1 MNDRLHGFGLPP
13 LHDPD
18 DLLSTSQNL
27 KAANAL
33 DAVACRPATALKQA
47 PSPDAETISELLY
60 GEPVQILATESGWQS
75 VISAVD
81 GYVGWVP
88 GDTLSTFDMRPSHTV
103 CAPLSHIYTAPSLKS
118 RPSALLPMGSFIT
131 SLDAAEHD
139 FMQLG
144 SGGWIYRHHASPIG
158 AVSAT
163 DPVAVAESFIGTP
176 YLWGGRS
183 KLGIDCSALVQRSL
197 AACGYRVHRD
207 SGPQY
212 LSLGRALE
220 AGEKPARGDLAFF
233 PGHVGWMIDGLHI
246 LHANA
251 THMMVT
257 IDPLED
263 VTGWVQRDL
272 QQKGSDQPPFLGF
285 RRL

>member
-1 MNDRLHGFGLPP
+1 MNDLLHGFGLPP

-18 DLLSTSQNL
+18 DLLNKNESLT
-27 KAANAL
+27 AARRV
-33 DAVACRPATALKQA
+33 DAVACRSVTAMKRE
-47 PSPDAETISELLY
+47 PSSDAETISEVLY
-60 GEPVQILATESGWQS
+60 GEPVEFHEIKSGWRS

-88 GDTLSTFDMRPSHTV
+88 EDTLKPLERGPSHTV
-103 CAPLSHIYTAPSLKS
+103 CAPLSHIYDAPSLKS
-118 RPSALLPMGSFIT
+118 QPSALLPMGSFIT
-131 SLDAAEHD
+131 LQGHAERNFLPLD
-139 FMQLG
+139 G
-144 SGGWIYRHHASPIG
+144 GGWIYRHHLSAIG
-158 AVSAT
+158 TASAT

-183 KLGIDCSALVQRSL
+183 KFGIDCSALVQRSL
-197 AACGYRVHRD
+197 AACGHRVHRD

-212 LSLGRALE
+212 RSLGRALE

-233 PGHVGWMIDGLHI
+233 PGHVGWMIDRLHI

-257 IDPLED
+257 IDPLEE
-263 VTGWVQRDL
+263 VIGWVQHDL
-272 QQKGSDQPPFLGF
+272 EQKGSDQPPFLGF

>member
-1 MNDRLHGFGLPP
+1 MSDLLHGFGLPP

-18 DLLSTSQNL
+18 NLLTTSESLNV
-27 KAANAL
+27 AHRL
-33 DAVACRPATALKQA
+33 DAVACRPVTAMKRE
-47 PSPDAETISELLY
+47 PSPDAESISELLY
-60 GEPVQILATESGWQS
+60 GEPVQVLAKEPGWHS
-75 VISAVD
+75 VISAID

-88 GDTLSTFDMRPSHTV
+88 EDVLKPFEREPCHTV
-103 CAPLSHIYTAPSLKS
+103 CAPLSHIYDAPSLKS

-131 SLDAAEHD
+131 LQGHAERNFLQLDN
-139 FMQLG
+139 
-144 SGGWIYRHHASPIG
+144 GGWIYRHHVSANNTAPATD
-158 AVSAT
+158 AVS
-163 DPVAVAESFIGTP
+163 VAESFIGTP

-183 KLGIDCSALVQRSL
+183 KFGIDCSGLVQRSL
-197 AACGYRVHRD
+197 AACGHRIHRD

-212 LSLGRALE
+212 RSLGRALA

-233 PGHVGWMIDGLHI
+233 PGHVGWMIDGLHT

-251 THMMVT
+251 THLMVT

-272 QQKGSDQPPFLGF
+272 ERKGSDQPPFLGF